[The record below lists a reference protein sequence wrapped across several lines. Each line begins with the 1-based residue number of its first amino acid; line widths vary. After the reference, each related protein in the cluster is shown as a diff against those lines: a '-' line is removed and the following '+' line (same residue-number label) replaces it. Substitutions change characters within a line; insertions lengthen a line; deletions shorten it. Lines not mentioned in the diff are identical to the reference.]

1 MWGQTTSVRSVN
13 LEAAVLFKKI
23 RVLAITL
30 LALLLSAC
38 IPVGD
43 QEINTSLFK
52 SKEDMKERAAT
63 LQPGMTKK
71 AVFEKVSIEP
81 EKFSRM
87 STQEVQMSI
96 YGNSLV
102 QGSPEQLE
110 EFRQKLMGYE
120 GYSLPYRDI
129 KGSGSLGFGSLK
141 VNKSGYDLKMV
152 LIFEKGK
159 LLRAS
164 VDGNQDVNQD
174 DDQSLFNVLLKRGT
188 GVGF

>member
-23 RVLAITL
+23 RILAITL
-30 LALLLSAC
+30 LALLLSGC

-52 SKEDMKERAAT
+52 SKEDMKERAAS
-63 LQPGMTKK
+63 LQPGMAKK
-71 AVFEKVSIEP
+71 TVFEKVSIDP

-87 STQEVQMSI
+87 STQELQMSI
-96 YGNSLV
+96 YGNSQV
-102 QGSPEQLE
+102 QGTPEQLE
-110 EFRQKLMGYE
+110 KFRERLMCYE

-141 VNKSGYDLKMV
+141 VNKTGYDLKMV